1 MIFAKIIMLHQRQWS
16 LPSAMEMFNIAP
28 KQEVKYAFFTG
39 DDESTTKTHI
49 RQKASYELKSLV
61 I

>member
-1 MIFAKIIMLHQRQWS
+1 
-16 LPSAMEMFNIAP
+16 MEMFNIAP